1 MRADRVR
8 HGVRRKKKKRK
19 KRSFFHCYIFS
30 PTCAGEK
37 KKKTDVTEMHM
48 QICVFKNVATLYVL
62 SSVGGLLDEAKL
74 SRPVNNYISPV
85 L

>member
-1 MRADRVR
+1 MLGMAS
-8 HGVRRKKKKRK
+8 GGKKKEK
-19 KRSFFHCYIFS
+19 KGAFFTAIYSRPH
-30 PTCAGEK
+30 AWGKK